1 MIAEALL
8 SDELST
14 IYKVQSL
21 YGPIYFMTNV
31 ENRTDMICK
40 VKKKRQRAWTPGRFS
55 EVAQNDAP
63 GPLGD

>member
-31 ENRTDMICK
+31 EKRTDMNPFAK
-40 VKKKRQRAWTPGRFS
+40 
-55 EVAQNDAP
+55 
-63 GPLGD
+63 